1 MPTLL
6 MRVHDRPH
14 ARKNARRDAVDEQS
28 LTDLFQL
35 REGFAAQ
42 VAGTP
47 HHQPFELHPA
57 EPITH
62 HGFGDAEDLADPGLP
77 ASDPITRVSR
87 RGEAGNQSAVEVEEG
102 AHLGAR
108 RIGGDLREGGG
119 RRLRMV
125 DGHVVVLYVPFRN
138 PGYKQVRRARKWM
151 VDFELDA
158 AQNAWLAKVRDFL
171 QANVTPALRSELA
184 EHGQEFPDGEVASF
198 RSKIGARGWF
208 GLNWPAEY
216 GGLGLGAIYQ
226 HLLMREFE
234 YWGVPG
240 PDLTVTSVAPMIM
253 RHGTEQNKAEFLP
266 PIARGELT
274 CAVGYSEPDA
284 GTDLASLRTRA
295 VQDGDEWVITGS
307 KIWNSGAQRATHE
320 WLCVRTDPNAPR
332 HRGISVIM
340 VPVDSPGVEIRPL
353 YAWSGYRTN
362 EVFFD
367 EVRVPVGNL
376 IGEINRGWTYITGAL
391 DLERGALTNAGD
403 MRRALDELTEL
414 AGRPRHDGSIPLQTP
429 SFRRRLAQAEAD
441 VEAAMLMG
449 YQAASLLDS
458 GVIPTVEVSV
468 EKVFSSELRQ
478 RIADLAIDLL
488 GPDGLLAYRSPGA
501 PADGK
506 FERLYR
512 VSPLMRFGGGTNEV
526 LRDVIAQ
533 RGHGMP
539 SYGR

>member
-1 MPTLL
+1 
-6 MRVHDRPH
+6 
-14 ARKNARRDAVDEQS
+14 
-28 LTDLFQL
+28 
-35 REGFAAQ
+35 
-42 VAGTP
+42 
-47 HHQPFELHPA
+47 
-57 EPITH
+57 
-62 HGFGDAEDLADPGLP
+62 
-77 ASDPITRVSR
+77 
-87 RGEAGNQSAVEVEEG
+87 
-102 AHLGAR
+102 
-108 RIGGDLREGGG
+108 
-119 RRLRMV
+119 
-125 DGHVVVLYVPFRN
+125 
-138 PGYKQVRRARKWM
+138 M

-158 AQNAWLAKVRDFL
+158 GQTAWLAEVRAFL
-171 QANVTPALRSELA
+171 TENVTAALRAELA
-184 EHGQEFPDGEVASF
+184 EHGQEVPGGEVAAF
-198 RSKIGARGWF
+198 RRAIGRRGWF

-216 GGLGLGAIYQ
+216 GGLDLGAVYQ

-253 RHGTEQNKAEFLP
+253 RHGTEQNKREFLP
-266 PIARGELT
+266 PIARGEMI
-274 CAVGYSEPDA
+274 CALGYSEPEA

-295 VQDGDEWVITGS
+295 VRDGDEWVITGS
-307 KIWNSGAQRATHE
+307 KIWNSVANRATHE
-320 WLCVRTDPNAPR
+320 WLCVRTDPDAPR

-340 VPVDSPGVEIRPL
+340 VPTDAPGIDIRPL

-362 EVFFD
+362 EAFFD

-376 IGEINRGWTYITGAL
+376 IGELNRGWTYITGAL

-403 MRRALDELTEL
+403 LRHALDELTEL
-414 AGRPRHDGSIPLQTP
+414 ARDVRTP
-429 SFRRRLAQAEAD
+429 GLRRRLAQAEAD
-441 VEAAMLMG
+441 VEAAELMG
-449 YQAASLLDS
+449 YQAASLLES

-478 RIADLAIDLL
+478 RIADLAIDML

-501 PADGK
+501 PVGGK

-512 VSPLMRFGGGTNEV
+512 ISPLMRFGGGTNEV

>member
-1 MPTLL
+1 
-6 MRVHDRPH
+6 
-14 ARKNARRDAVDEQS
+14 
-28 LTDLFQL
+28 
-35 REGFAAQ
+35 
-42 VAGTP
+42 
-47 HHQPFELHPA
+47 
-57 EPITH
+57 
-62 HGFGDAEDLADPGLP
+62 
-77 ASDPITRVSR
+77 
-87 RGEAGNQSAVEVEEG
+87 
-102 AHLGAR
+102 
-108 RIGGDLREGGG
+108 
-119 RRLRMV
+119 
-125 DGHVVVLYVPFRN
+125 
-138 PGYKQVRRARKWM
+138 M

-158 AQNAWLAKVRDFL
+158 AQTAWVAEVRAFLTENA
-171 QANVTPALRSELA
+171 TPALRSELS
-184 EHGQEFPDGEVASF
+184 EHGQELPNGEVTAF
-198 RSKIGARGWF
+198 RRRIGERGWF
-208 GLNWPAEY
+208 GLNWAPEY
-216 GGLGLGAIYQ
+216 GGLGLGAVYQ

-253 RHGTEQNKAEFLP
+253 RHGTEQNKLEFLP
-266 PIARGELT
+266 PIARGELI
-274 CAVGYSEPDA
+274 CAVGYSEPEA

-295 VQDGDEWVITGS
+295 DRDGDDWVITGS
-307 KIWNSGAQRATHE
+307 KIWNSVANRATHE
-320 WLCVRTDPNAPR
+320 WLCVRTDPSAPR

-340 VPVDSPGVEIRPL
+340 VPTDLPGIQIRPL

-362 EVFFD
+362 ETFFD

-376 IGEINRGWTYITGAL
+376 IGELNRGWTYITGAL

-403 MRRALDELTEL
+403 LRRALDDLTAL
-414 AGRPRHDGSIPLQTP
+414 AARDSSAPLQTP
-429 SFRRRLAQAEAD
+429 GLRRRLGQAEAD
-441 VEAAMLMG
+441 VEAAELMG

-468 EKVFSSELRQ
+468 EKIFTSELRQ

-501 PADGK
+501 PEDGK